1 MGFLVQ
7 VCKFS
12 QFVHLTIDL
21 SAGRESATS
30 GLAPPV
36 SHMGEKVVA
45 SDIVD
50 IAELPK
56 TFIKRAKGLRHSI
69 AKA

>member
-1 MGFLVQ
+1 
-7 VCKFS
+7 
-12 QFVHLTIDL
+12 
-21 SAGRESATS
+21 
-30 GLAPPV
+30 
-36 SHMGEKVVA
+36 MGEKVVA